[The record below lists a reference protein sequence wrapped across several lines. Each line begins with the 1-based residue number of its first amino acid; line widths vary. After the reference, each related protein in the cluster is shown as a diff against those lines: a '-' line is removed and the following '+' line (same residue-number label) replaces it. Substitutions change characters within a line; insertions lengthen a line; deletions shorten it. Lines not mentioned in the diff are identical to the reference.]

1 VTDRCAAMFHPA
13 GTFGWRPAAARIR
26 TVPQEPGHQGRAGRH
41 RPHGWL

>member
-26 TVPQEPGHQGRAGRH
+26 TVPPRAG
-41 RPHGWL
+41 PPGPGWPPPAPRVA